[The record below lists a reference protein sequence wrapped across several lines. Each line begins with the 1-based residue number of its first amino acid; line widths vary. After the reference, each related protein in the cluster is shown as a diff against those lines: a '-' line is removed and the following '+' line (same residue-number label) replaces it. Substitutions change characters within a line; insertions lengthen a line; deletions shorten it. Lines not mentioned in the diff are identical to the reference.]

1 MQQNARLIIPLWGKT
16 YADKLTSMTLPAL
29 LAPGNL
35 PALCAMFNVEVV
47 IVTETQL
54 FDLIRSSRS
63 CERLERLC
71 PVTFIE
77 IDDLMSDLPGD
88 YGVVLTKALYRG
100 FLNLGEKVT
109 QTFLLFLNA
118 DFIIADG
125 SYRRLGELMLAGHR
139 VIHSPSFRAVL
150 EQVWPK
156 LEARVDPETGVLA
169 VPQRELV
176 KLALDHK
183 HPTVNARTVNQQ
195 LYHQHWMDQF
205 YWHVDEN
212 TLIGYQWPVALVA
225 IRPERVVKE
234 PTCVWDY
241 GYVPEAAPTLERYFI
256 QDSDQF
262 FMLEPQRKVTG
273 REMIRV
279 GWLTPD
285 EVAKLLSR
293 YTTKEQRECGQQLLI
308 FHASDLP
315 PDLDAAVGESRRYM
329 KEVIRRLSLQPQP
342 HVHHP
347 ILDPWF
353 ADAMRRI
360 GNGRARRVLA
370 PDDLEVPGRGGRD
383 ISDPDKEANAQGPTA
398 LHQVMLGLAT
408 FLRRACPRW
417 VDVALFRTVTALQEK
432 MFGIAPFL
440 RRTHPLWIDTVD
452 VATHLASWRC
462 SGRDRI
468 LWLSS
473 KYSFF
478 RSWMGRQPEPPE
490 LFLKS
495 PAPFFAEGLLYDACL
510 CELGLSDVVEVPT
523 LYNNIRQLVRDGGEI
538 LIYVHIHALIESRPL
553 CATALE
559 LTTENFFPARDVS
572 SVRFRGNS
580 TTDVIRRIFF
590 QGTIHLTDWPALRI
604 IMASLTVLILAPFA
618 FLANWH
624 AGRRDPQKFTRGWTS
639 AILHFVV
646 KKDTQARPAREI
658 GKIAQIGQAPEG
670 KAHHSSARRATVA

>member
-77 IDDLMSDLPGD
+77 LDDLMSDLPGD

-183 HPTVNARTVNQQ
+183 HPTVNARTVNQR

-285 EVAKLLSR
+285 EIAKLLSR

-315 PDLDAAVGESRRYM
+315 PDLDAAVGESRLYM

-353 ADAMRRI
+353 ADAMRRLS
-360 GNGRARRVLA
+360 G
-370 PDDLEVPGRGGRD
+370 
-383 ISDPDKEANAQGPTA
+383 DPDKAAKAQGPTA

-417 VDVALFRTVTALQEK
+417 LDIALWRTVTALQEK
-432 MFGIAPFL
+432 MFGVAPFL
-440 RRTHPLWIDTVD
+440 RRTHPLWVDTVD
-452 VATHLASWRC
+452 VVTHLASWRR

-495 PAPFFAEGLLYDACL
+495 PTSFFAEGLLYDACL

-523 LYNNIRQLVRDGGEI
+523 LYDNIRQLVRDGGEI
-538 LIYVHIHALIESRPL
+538 LIYVHIHALIDSRPL

-580 TTDVIRRIFF
+580 ATDVIRRIFF
-590 QGTIHLTDWPALRI
+590 QGTIHLTDWPALRT
-604 IMASLTVLILAPFA
+604 IMASLTVLVLAPFA

-646 KKDTQARPAREI
+646 KKDTQTQPAPEI
-658 GKIAQIGQAPEG
+658 GKIAQIGQAPES
-670 KAHHSSARRATVA
+670 KAHQSSDRRATVA